1 MKVGDLI
8 RLRGG
13 KMVLILEEL
22 INKDGN
28 KRFITLIDGEK
39 HNQPAT
45 LLNVFGTIISENTP
59 SI

>member
-45 LLNVFGTIISENTP
+45 LLNVFGKVVSENT
-59 SI
+59 SH